1 MPIKK
6 PEIDFCNKTHS
17 LLHREI
23 RINCHSYM
31 VMLTLQVISQ
41 SIASVI
47 AKHCKCH
54 RKALQVPS
62 QSFAGGIAKLC
73 MKNKCKKMGGIK
85 MVKQPMKPP
94 FYTPS
99 ESCRTV
105 ISIHKPT
112 YTEALIQSNMQLH
125 TPNRSTPTVH
135 RRRANFVEQS
145 LLNAGKGLSVLLIYI
160 AFTIS
165 R

>member
-6 PEIDFCNKTHS
+6 PEIEFCNKTHS

-23 RINCHSYM
+23 RINYHSYM
-31 VMLTLQVISQ
+31 VMLTLQVTSQ
-41 SIASVI
+41 SIASAI
-47 AKHCKCH
+47 ANLC
-54 RKALQVPS
+54 RRDSKALQIPL
-62 QSFAGGIAKLC
+62 QSFAWKI
-73 MKNKCKKMGGIK
+73 KCKKMGGIK

>member
-31 VMLTLQVISQ
+31 VMLTLQVTSQ
-41 SIASVI
+41 SI
-47 AKHCKCH
+47 
-54 RKALQVPS
+54 
-62 QSFAGGIAKLC
+62 AGGIAKLC
-73 MKNKCKKMGGIK
+73 KFHCKALREKSNAKKMGGIK
-85 MVKQPMKPP
+85 MVKLPMKPP

-99 ESCRTV
+99 ENCRTV

>member
-1 MPIKK
+1 M
-6 PEIDFCNKTHS
+6 S
-17 LLHREI
+17 
-23 RINCHSYM
+23 
-31 VMLTLQVISQ
+31 
-41 SIASVI
+41 
-47 AKHCKCH
+47 
-54 RKALQVPS
+54 S

-73 MKNKCKKMGGIK
+73 MKNQMQKKGGIK
-85 MVKQPMKPP
+85 MVKLPMKPP